1 MSEYL
6 KLFENNEERF
16 NYEFGN
22 TYVTPYVSAIKE
34 ENGGGVVN
42 PHYNIPNDILCAF
55 ISVDNSI
62 TYITGEGEITSQ
74 QVTSYSQKNA
84 IKSVILT
91 DRCTGIGDY
100 TFFSCP
106 VLTSITISNTVT
118 SIGVSSLSYTPSLK
132 HISLPNSLKEIK
144 SQAFENCGLT
154 ELIIPEG
161 TKSIG
166 NNSVRLFDNLETIV
180 LPSSLEEIGDNL
192 LDWCPKIKTVKVYGK
207 GSRIWSGLSSFL
219 KGTNEG
225 ATLYVDSSLLETY
238 KEYRDTNGGKYKI
251 LPLQQ

>member
-62 TYITGEGEITSQ
+62 TYITGEGEITTQ
-74 QVTSYSQKNA
+74 QVTAYSQNNV

-100 TFFSCP
+100 TFFNCP

-118 SIGVSSLSYTPSLK
+118 SIGVLSLSYTPSLK

-144 SQAFENCGLT
+144 SQALGNCGLT

-166 NNSVRLFDNLETIV
+166 NNSVLQCDNLETIV
-180 LPSSLEEIGDNL
+180 LPSSLEKIGINF
-192 LDWCPKIKTVKVYGK
+192 LDTCPKVKTVKVYGNV
-207 GSRIWSGLSSFL
+207 SRIFNGLDYFL
-219 KGTNEG
+219 RNTHEG
-225 ATLYVDSSLLETY
+225 LTLYVDSSLLETY
-238 KEYRDTNGGKYKI
+238 KQYRDNNGVHYNI
-251 LPLQQ
+251 LPLE

>member
-62 TYITGEGEITSQ
+62 TYITGEGEITTQ
-74 QVTSYSQKNA
+74 QVTAYSQKNV

-100 TFFSCP
+100 TFFNCP

-118 SIGVSSLSYTPSLK
+118 SIGVSSLSFTPSLK

-144 SQAFENCGLT
+144 SQALENCGLT

-166 NNSVRLFDNLETIV
+166 NNSVLQCDNLETIV
-180 LPSSLEEIGDNL
+180 LPSSLEKIGSNF
-192 LDWCPKIKTVKVYGK
+192 LDMCPKLKTVKVYGNV
-207 GSRIWSGLSSFL
+207 SRIFNGLDYFL
-219 KGTNEG
+219 RNTHEG
-225 ATLYVDSSLLETY
+225 LTLYVDSSLLETY
-238 KEYRDTNGGKYKI
+238 KQYRDNNGVHYNI
-251 LPLQQ
+251 LPLE

>member
-1 MSEYL
+1 M
-6 KLFENNEERF
+6 
-16 NYEFGN
+16 
-22 TYVTPYVSAIKE
+22 
-34 ENGGGVVN
+34 
-42 PHYNIPNDILCAF
+42 CAF

-62 TYITGEGEITSQ
+62 TYITGEGEITTQ
-74 QVTSYSQKNA
+74 QVTSVSQNNA

-100 TFFSCP
+100 TFFNCP

-144 SQAFENCGLT
+144 SQALENCGLT

-166 NNSVRLFDNLETIV
+166 NNSVRQCDNLETIV
-180 LPSSLEEIGDNL
+180 LPSSLEKIGSNFLSD
-192 LDWCPKIKTVKVYGK
+192 CYKVKTVKLYGK
-207 GSRIWSGLSSFL
+207 VSRIFNGLDYFL
-219 KGTNEG
+219 RNTHEG
-225 ATLYVDSSLLETY
+225 LTLYVDSSLLETY
-238 KEYRDTNGGKYKI
+238 KQYRDNNGVHYNI